1 MSLRTD
7 LEFIQTWIAPNSRIL
22 DLACGDG
29 TLLQSLKASS
39 QIEGYGLEI
48 DPEKITEAISN
59 NVNVIEADL
68 DSGLSQFSDNSFDTV
83 VMTEALQA
91 MRNPDLVLDEMLRI
105 GENCIVT
112 FPNFGNWQT
121 RIFLATQGQM
131 PVTKKL
137 SYQWYKTPNIHFCTV
152 SDFEA
157 LCADKGIHIDNKKFT
172 ADRFPGAWLKTLW
185 PNLFS
190 DTAIYMLSKHIGPN
204 ND

>member
-7 LEFIQTWIAPNSRIL
+7 LEIIQTWIAPNSRIL

-29 TLLQSLKASS
+29 TLLQSLKSS
-39 QIEGYGLEI
+39 GQIEGYGLEI

-121 RIFLATQGQM
+121 RISLAIQGQM
-131 PVTKKL
+131 PVTKRL
-137 SYQWYKTPNIHFCTV
+137 IYQWYNTPNIHFCTV

-157 LCADKGIHIDNKKFT
+157 LCSDKGI
-172 ADRFPGAWLKTLW
+172 
-185 PNLFS
+185 
-190 DTAIYMLSKHIGPN
+190 
-204 ND
+204 